1 MSNML
6 SSNMEP
12 PQEHTVRIV
21 TEMKSLDLTFQGML
35 LEAIDEGL
43 SSLGDSSKLAIY
55 FHLEKTFDIK
65 KCDIPNR
72 IDDFTSA
79 IEAIFGQGAKLLQI
93 QIMKNL
99 HKKLGN
105 KFEYV
110 SEVEDLAFRE
120 YLKAIE
126 DLKL

>member
-1 MSNML
+1 MRNV
-6 SSNMEP
+6 SSTSIETQEP
-12 PQEHTVRIV
+12 AVKMVIK
-21 TEMKSLDLTFQGML
+21 MKPSDFIFQSLL

-43 SSLGDSSKLAIY
+43 ASLGDSSKLAIY

-65 KCDIPNR
+65 KYDIPNR
-72 IDDFTSA
+72 IEEFANA

-110 SEVEDLAFRE
+110 SGIEDLVFNE
-120 YLKAIE
+120 YLKAVE
-126 DLKL
+126 DQQV

>member
-1 MSNML
+1 ML
-6 SSNMEP
+6 RTNMEP
-12 PQEHTVRIV
+12 PQEHRARIV
-21 TEMKSLDLTFQGML
+21 TEMKSSDLTFQGML

-65 KCDIPNR
+65 KHDIPHR
-72 IDDFTSA
+72 IDEFIST

-105 KFEYV
+105 TFEYV
-110 SEVEDLAFRE
+110 SEIEDLAFRE
-120 YLKAIE
+120 YLKAFE
-126 DLKL
+126 DLKV